1 VPPPTGL
8 DEVERA
14 LSVLEGRHPEHERIR
29 RETMAAAEERRHVLD
44 KDLAANA
51 RRRRWRAVFV
61 GASGLALIAAGVVGW
76 KVFSRAQLLRAG
88 LEHAE
93 APFVSQGMKE
103 LASNELSASSTL
115 QADAPG
121 ASCFVAVATAGIVRA
136 RWAGARARRGA
147 WWSRARP
154 PAGWP
159 SSASRG
165 ACSAGLSRARGAR

>member
-1 VPPPTGL
+1 
-8 DEVERA
+8 
-14 LSVLEGRHPEHERIR
+14 
-29 RETMAAAEERRHVLD
+29 MAAAEERRHVLD

-136 RWAGARARRGA
+136 RQGAM
-147 WWSRARP
+147 WSRARP